1 MSATAAPARA
11 AAPSIP
17 LLLAPLTRGL
27 AEAERPAFL
36 ARLEQMAAQRYRA
49 WAEQAPAH
57 ASALLACADSEQEI
71 AARAARLFPMS
82 AAQNA
87 KLDALL
93 PQARQL
99 YGSLFVGLSL
109 PQQLEL
115 QAAAERQ
122 GADVWR
128 ALTATPGLPHAM
140 REALAECARLE
151 EESATRLDALVARL
165 AR

>member
-1 MSATAAPARA
+1 MSAPATRA
-11 AAPSIP
+11 RTAAPSIP

-57 ASALLACADSEQEI
+57 ASVLLACADSEQEI
-71 AARAARLFPMS
+71 AARAARLFPMNTAQS
-82 AAQNA
+82 AR
-87 KLDALL
+87 LDALM
-93 PQARQL
+93 PRAQQI
-99 YGSLFVGLSL
+99 YGALFVGLSL
-109 PQQLEL
+109 RDQLEL

-128 ALTATPGLPHAM
+128 AIAATQGLPHAM

-151 EESATRLDALVARL
+151 EESAARLDALVAGLPR
-165 AR
+165 